1 MKRFLII
8 LLCLLIA
15 ASAAL
20 ADTVYVLCQ
29 PNSFVYVR
37 AFPKKGAETAG
48 YAELGDAL
56 ETDGVRK
63 NGYLKVGG
71 YEGDAWIHKGFVT
84 EYPVTIITANT
95 EIMSK
100 GRVACRRSIN
110 GTRRKWLKNETKVT
124 VYAFA
129 EDWAITNQGF
139 IKTAYLGG
147 LQ

>member
-8 LLCLLIA
+8 LMCLLIICV
-15 ASAAL
+15 SAF

-29 PNSFVYVR
+29 PDSFVYVR
-37 AFPKKGAETAG
+37 MFPKKGAQEAG
-48 YAELGDAL
+48 YAELGQAL
-56 ETDGVRK
+56 ETDGIKK
-63 NGYLKVGG
+63 NGYIKVGG

-84 EYPVTIITANT
+84 EYPVTIITAPT
-95 EIMSK
+95 EIVSK

-110 GTRRKWLKNETKVT
+110 GTRRKWLKNETKIT

-139 IKTAYLGG
+139 IKTVYLGG